1 MGWSKKYKKSI
12 DCNNPKGFSQKA
24 HCAGKKKN
32 EDMVF
37 EEITEDILNEKLITY
52 GNRKPYGQIVFMAGG
67 AGSGKGFAISNFV
80 DSASFKIRDVD
91 EMKKQIQIL
100 NRLGKLDI
108 RSILKKYGRNIKLKD
123 LDLIRKIEKDGYK
136 LQNFN
141 LKNPDHVY
149 ALHILVKAI
158 GIKDASLEKLLLGK
172 NNPET
177 LPNILFDITAKDI
190 SDITSILPKLKQVG
204 YKPENV
210 HLTWVLTNYVTA
222 MYNNKN
228 RARMVPEDILL
239 KTHEGAS
246 NTIWGIITKA
256 LPKGM
261 NGRVDVILNNPEHTV
276 FFKDKD
282 GKVINGNVKGF
293 LSLPLKKEKGG
304 IYAEKVWKNKL
315 FNWVKGNAPESITSN
330 MEESVNESV
339 VNEAKDNLYLQLHKK
354 YAEQI
359 KGLKAKKIK
368 KLTDLV
374 SVQRWSMEDRK
385 DYFGMDSK
393 KKKELSKEY
402 DTERKLFKK
411 YIGGDES
418 VMLPKG
424 TETLSEESVNEGKKK
439 LPKFKNIPSWAR
451 YVAQHSDGEWTW
463 YEETPTMIKFR
474 DGSGGAWKQD
484 GNQTYTGVKTDGKDW
499 DKMPTYYN
507 VKNGKITES
516 INEVK
521 EPEVITQLRKI
532 VKDKQNALVVDTKS
546 KKKVRVDMQSASLM
560 VQVYDALKQQSNKD
574 KFVKGGVVSMA
585 HMAHK
590 LMKRENVNEA
600 YIVLHSPKKGV
611 KPVTTAAYKDKK
623 DAEKWAKDLGGITM
637 IVQKKMKGIDE
648 SVNEAKYYITR
659 NQGRGRG
666 KSLVGGYDLKRDKKL
681 PPKEFRTFKDAEKE
695 VKRLRDM
702 EKGIPG
708 GGSAYIIT
716 DKNMNPL
723 KESTNETMDE
733 GKKRF
738 YQQDRVGSAKYT
750 ISYHD
755 GKSKHKDGSDFYG
768 IQILKNK
775 KELEKF
781 RSELLKKGYRED
793 SGFKKESVNEGKY
806 DGMLDVIEDLVSKAK
821 SFMDVGNQLKKHKV
835 KYSFSTSMIPMY
847 KLDKLPIAIVN
858 KKYVD
863 KADREVGDIAIGL
876 MESIKESVNEKIN
889 PKFYDARVQ
898 WIDPKYKK
906 KFVGDVVRYDNG
918 EYKVNLGKDGRF
930 EKYILAKE
938 KDLKIV
944 SKSTK
949 RTFESIDEGMMSLI
963 DAIRQDSKDVR
974 DFVSNVFK
982 DSEFKKMKSD
992 KDFIKYLKSIYEGI
1006 NEMGINDPIMIKL
1019 RAAQMKR
1026 NKDAAKKVEKEKK
1039 INPDYKALKNATKI
1053 KALKKKR
1060 AQVMSDM
1067 EQEAEPEG
1075 GKIADRYGKE
1085 LNKIDNDIIKLGGNP
1100 MTEATR
1106 GVIHKAAKKG
1116 SYPVSLVVVKDGKVI
1131 KQVLNIKTPE
1141 AVPAAFNVVKNY
1153 HKHKDAVVHIEDST
1167 GKRLF
1172 SESVS
1177 IDEKINLF
1185 VEENVPTDPSKWSYY
1200 KGQAKKKFDVYPS
1213 AYANG
1218 WAAKKYKA
1226 AGGGWKK
1233 KK

>member
-315 FNWVKGNAPESITSN
+315 FNWVKSNAPESITSN
-330 MEESVNESV
+330 MKESV
-339 VNEAKDNLYLQLHKK
+339 VNEA
-354 YAEQI
+354 
-359 KGLKAKKIK
+359 
-368 KLTDLV
+368 
-374 SVQRWSMEDRK
+374 
-385 DYFGMDSK
+385 
-393 KKKELSKEY
+393 
-402 DTERKLFKK
+402 
-411 YIGGDES
+411 
-418 VMLPKG
+418 
-424 TETLSEESVNEGKKK
+424 
-439 LPKFKNIPSWAR
+439 
-451 YVAQHSDGEWTW
+451 
-463 YEETPTMIKFR
+463 
-474 DGSGGAWKQD
+474 
-484 GNQTYTGVKTDGKDW
+484 
-499 DKMPTYYN
+499 
-507 VKNGKITES
+507 
-516 INEVK
+516 K

-532 VKDKQNALVVDTKS
+532 VKDKQNSLVVDTKS
-546 KKKVRVDMQSASLM
+546 KKKVRVDMQSANLM

-648 SVNEAKYYITR
+648 SVNEGKFYITR
-659 NQGRGRG
+659 NLGRGQG
-666 KSLVGGYDLKRDKKL
+666 KALVGGYDLKRDKKL

-793 SGFKKESVNEGKY
+793 SGFKKESVNEGYGSFIKAKNLTDIVALSKKKKNATFYVTDDNNSRIGTFYLKNGKFAKATTANANY
-806 DGMLDVIEDLVSKAK
+806 DLQNSKTKLKDRNDVIY
-821 SFMDVGNQLKKHKV
+821 
-835 KYSFSTSMIPMY
+835 KYKI
-847 KLDKLPIAIVN
+847 D
-858 KKYVD
+858 
-863 KADREVGDIAIGL
+863 
-876 MESIKESVNEKIN
+876 ESVNEKIN

-898 WIDPKYKK
+898 YIDPKSKK

-944 SKSTK
+944 SKSK
-949 RTFESIDEGMMSLI
+949 KKTFESIDEGMMSLI

-982 DSEFKKMKSD
+982 DSEFKKMKND

-1200 KGQAKKKFDVYPS
+1200 KAQAKKKFDVYPS

>member
-1 MGWSKKYKKSI
+1 
-12 DCNNPKGFSQKA
+12 
-24 HCAGKKKN
+24 
-32 EDMVF
+32 
-37 EEITEDILNEKLITY
+37 
-52 GNRKPYGQIVFMAGG
+52 MAGG

-149 ALHILVKAI
+149 ALHILVKSI

-315 FNWVKGNAPESITSN
+315 FNWVKGNAPKSITAN
-330 MEESVNESV
+330 MKESVNESV

-374 SVQRWSMEDRK
+374 SVQRWAMEDRK
-385 DYFGMDSK
+385 DYFDMDSK

-411 YIGGDES
+411 YIGGNYS

-424 TETLSEESVNEGKKK
+424 TETLAEESVNE
-439 LPKFKNIPSWAR
+439 A
-451 YVAQHSDGEWTW
+451 
-463 YEETPTMIKFR
+463 
-474 DGSGGAWKQD
+474 
-484 GNQTYTGVKTDGKDW
+484 
-499 DKMPTYYN
+499 
-507 VKNGKITES
+507 
-516 INEVK
+516 K

-532 VKDKQNALVVDTKS
+532 VKDKQNSLVVDTKS
-546 KKKVRVDMQSASLM
+546 KKKVRVDMQSANLM

-590 LMKRENVNEA
+590 LMKNESVNEA
-600 YIVLHSPKKGV
+600 YVVLHSPKKGV
-611 KPVTTAAYKDKK
+611 KPVATAAYADKK

-637 IVQKKMKGIDE
+637 IVKKKIKGIDE
-648 SVNEAKYYITR
+648 SVNEEKVNYNFSEDELKRVLKLLGRNASTEVKMIKAFEKAFGRKLTRDEMFESVNEGKYYITR

-666 KSLVGGYDLKRDKKL
+666 KSLVGGYDLKKDKKL

-695 VKRLRDM
+695 VKRLRNM

-738 YQQDRVGSAKYT
+738 YQQDGIGRAKYT

-775 KELEKF
+775 KDLEKF
-781 RSELLKKGYRED
+781 RNDLLKKGYRED
-793 SGFKKESVNEGKY
+793 SGFKKESVNEGYGEFIKAKNLTDIVALSKKKKNAVFYVTDDNNSRIGTFYLKNGKFAKATSANPNY
-806 DGMLDVIEDLVSKAK
+806 DLQNSKTKLKDRSDVIYKY
-821 SFMDVGNQLKKHKV
+821 KV
-835 KYSFSTSMIPMY
+835 
-847 KLDKLPIAIVN
+847 D
-858 KKYVD
+858 
-863 KADREVGDIAIGL
+863 
-876 MESIKESVNEKIN
+876 ESVNERMN

-944 SKSTK
+944 SKSK
-949 RTFESIDEGMMSLI
+949 KKTFESIDEGMMSLI

-974 DFVSNVFK
+974 DFVKNVFK
-982 DSEFKKMKSD
+982 DSEFKKMKND

-1060 AQVMSDM
+1060 AQVMRDM

-1116 SYPVSLVVVKDGKVI
+1116 SYPVSLVVIKDGKVI
-1131 KQVLNIKTPE
+1131 KQVLNIKTPQE
-1141 AVPAAFNVVKNY
+1141 VPAAFNVVKNY

-1200 KGQAKKKFDVYPS
+1200 KAQAKKKFDVYPS

>member
-1 MGWSKKYKKSI
+1 MGWSEKYKKSI

-246 NTIWGIITKA
+246 NTIWGIVTKA

-304 IYAEKVWKNKL
+304 IYAEKVWKTKL

-330 MEESVNESV
+330 MKESV
-339 VNEAKDNLYLQLHKK
+339 VNEA
-354 YAEQI
+354 
-359 KGLKAKKIK
+359 
-368 KLTDLV
+368 
-374 SVQRWSMEDRK
+374 
-385 DYFGMDSK
+385 
-393 KKKELSKEY
+393 
-402 DTERKLFKK
+402 
-411 YIGGDES
+411 
-418 VMLPKG
+418 
-424 TETLSEESVNEGKKK
+424 
-439 LPKFKNIPSWAR
+439 
-451 YVAQHSDGEWTW
+451 
-463 YEETPTMIKFR
+463 
-474 DGSGGAWKQD
+474 
-484 GNQTYTGVKTDGKDW
+484 
-499 DKMPTYYN
+499 
-507 VKNGKITES
+507 
-516 INEVK
+516 K

-532 VKDKQNALVVDTKS
+532 VKNKQNDLIKDTKS
-546 KKKVRVDMQSASLM
+546 GKKVRVDMNSANLM

-590 LMKRENVNEA
+590 LMKNESVNEA
-600 YIVLHSPKKGV
+600 YVVLHSPKKGV
-611 KPVTTAAYKDKK
+611 KPVATAAYADKK

-637 IVQKKMKGIDE
+637 IVKKKIKGIDE
-648 SVNEAKYYITR
+648 SVNEGKYYITR

-666 KSLVGGYDLKRDKKL
+666 KSLVGGYDLKKDKKL

-695 VKRLRDM
+695 VKRLRNM

-723 KESTNETMDE
+723 KESTSETMDE

-793 SGFKKESVNEGKY
+793 SGFKKESVNE
-806 DGMLDVIEDLVSKAK
+806 A
-821 SFMDVGNQLKKHKV
+821 N
-835 KYSFSTSMIPMY
+835 Y
-847 KLDKLPIAIVN
+847 K
-858 KKYVD
+858 
-863 KADREVGDIAIGL
+863 VGDTISVTLKGGKKVVKGKVEKLNPLKVRTGPTDVVTLGNHLIQSIG
-876 MESIKESVNEKIN
+876 ESVNEGYGEFIKAKNLTDIVALSKKKKNAVFYVTDDNNSRIGTFYLKNGKFAKATSAN
-889 PKFYDARVQ
+889 PNYDLQNSKTKLKDRSDV
-898 WIDPKYKK
+898 IYKYKVDESVNEGISVFDERHFGK
-906 KFVGDVVRYDNG
+906 KGIIIMIDDNG
-918 EYKVNLGKDGRF
+918 KKVSAIFKDKKNADKFNRNNPSDIKKLLQLANKT
-930 EKYILAKE
+930 KYPKAI
-938 KDLKIV
+938 D
-944 SKSTK
+944 
-949 RTFESIDEGMMSLI
+949 ESMDEGMMSLI
-963 DAIRQDSKDVR
+963 DAIRQDSKDVK
-974 DFVSNVFK
+974 DFVKNVFK
-982 DSEFKKMKSD
+982 DSEFKKMKND

-1026 NKDAAKKVEKEKK
+1026 NKDAAKKVEKQKK
-1039 INPDYKALKNATKI
+1039 INPDYKALKNAPKI

-1060 AQVMSDM
+1060 AQIMRDM

-1116 SYPVSLVVVKDGKVI
+1116 SYPVSLVVIKDGKVI
-1131 KQVLNIKTPE
+1131 KQVLNIKTPQE
-1141 AVPAAFNVVKNY
+1141 VPAAFNVVKNY
-1153 HKHKDAVVHIEDST
+1153 HKYKDAVVHIEDST

-1200 KGQAKKKFDVYPS
+1200 KAQAKKKFDVYPS

>member
-1 MGWSKKYKKSI
+1 MSWSKKYKKSI

-158 GIKDASLEKLLLGK
+158 GIKDTSLEKLLLGK

-574 KFVKGGVVSMA
+574 KFVKSGIVMMGHTA
-585 HMAHK
+585 FK
-590 LMKRENVNEA
+590 LIKN
-600 YIVLHSPKKGV
+600 
-611 KPVTTAAYKDKK
+611 
-623 DAEKWAKDLGGITM
+623 
-637 IVQKKMKGIDE
+637 E
-648 SVNEAKYYITR
+648 SVNEAKDVEVYH
-659 NQGRGRG
+659 
-666 KSLVGGYDLKRDKKL
+666 KSYTHAI
-681 PPKEFRTFKDAEKE
+681 EAAQ
-695 VKRLRDM
+695 
-702 EKGIPG
+702 
-708 GGSAYIIT
+708 AY
-716 DKNMNPL
+716 
-723 KESTNETMDE
+723 
-733 GKKRF
+733 
-738 YQQDRVGSAKYT
+738 A
-750 ISYHD
+750 
-755 GKSKHKDGSDFYG
+755 
-768 IQILKNK
+768 
-775 KELEKF
+775 
-781 RSELLKKGYRED
+781 LKKGYT
-793 SGFKKESVNEGKY
+793 
-806 DGMLDVIEDLVSKAK
+806 IEDDEMFTKVGMNSKRP
-821 SFMDVGNQLKKHKV
+821 SVGK
-835 KYSFSTSMIPMY
+835 TT
-847 KLDKLPIAIVN
+847 
-858 KKYVD
+858 
-863 KADREVGDIAIGL
+863 
-876 MESIKESVNEKIN
+876 
-889 PKFYDARVQ
+889 
-898 WIDPKYKK
+898 
-906 KFVGDVVRYDNG
+906 
-918 EYKVNLGKDGRF
+918 KVNLELLRKGKP
-930 EKYILAKE
+930 
-938 KDLKIV
+938 
-944 SKSTK
+944 
-949 RTFESIDEGMMSLI
+949 
-963 DAIRQDSKDVR
+963 Q
-974 DFVSNVFK
+974 
-982 DSEFKKMKSD
+982 KKMLH
-992 KDFIKYLKSIYEGI
+992 IQVYG
-1006 NEMGINDPIMIKL
+1006 
-1019 RAAQMKR
+1019 MK
-1026 NKDAAKKVEKEKK
+1026 NG
-1039 INPDYKALKNATKI
+1039 Y
-1053 KALKKKR
+1053 
-1060 AQVMSDM
+1060 
-1067 EQEAEPEG
+1067 
-1075 GKIADRYGKE
+1075 E
-1085 LNKIDNDIIKLGGNP
+1085 LN
-1100 MTEATR
+1100 A
-1106 GVIHKAAKKG
+1106 
-1116 SYPVSLVVVKDGKVI
+1116 Y
-1131 KQVLNIKTPE
+1131 
-1141 AVPAAFNVVKNY
+1141 
-1153 HKHKDAVVHIEDST
+1153 
-1167 GKRLF
+1167 
-1172 SESVS
+1172 
-1177 IDEKINLF
+1177 IN
-1185 VEENVPTDPSKWSYY
+1185 
-1200 KGQAKKKFDVYPS
+1200 
-1213 AYANG
+1213 
-1218 WAAKKYKA
+1218 
-1226 AGGGWKK
+1226 
-1233 KK
+1233 

>member
-1 MGWSKKYKKSI
+1 MGWSEKYKKSI

-246 NTIWGIITKA
+246 NTIWGIVTKA

-315 FNWVKGNAPESITSN
+315 FNWVKSNAPESITSN
-330 MEESVNESV
+330 MKESVNESV
-339 VNEAKDNLYLQLHKK
+339 VNEA
-354 YAEQI
+354 
-359 KGLKAKKIK
+359 
-368 KLTDLV
+368 
-374 SVQRWSMEDRK
+374 
-385 DYFGMDSK
+385 
-393 KKKELSKEY
+393 
-402 DTERKLFKK
+402 
-411 YIGGDES
+411 
-418 VMLPKG
+418 
-424 TETLSEESVNEGKKK
+424 
-439 LPKFKNIPSWAR
+439 
-451 YVAQHSDGEWTW
+451 
-463 YEETPTMIKFR
+463 
-474 DGSGGAWKQD
+474 
-484 GNQTYTGVKTDGKDW
+484 
-499 DKMPTYYN
+499 
-507 VKNGKITES
+507 
-516 INEVK
+516 K

-532 VKDKQNALVVDTKS
+532 VKDKQNSLVVDTKS
-546 KKKVRVDMQSASLM
+546 KRKVRVDMNSANLM

-590 LMKRENVNEA
+590 LMKN
-600 YIVLHSPKKGV
+600 
-611 KPVTTAAYKDKK
+611 
-623 DAEKWAKDLGGITM
+623 
-637 IVQKKMKGIDE
+637 E
-648 SVNEAKYYITR
+648 SVNEGKYYITR

-666 KSLVGGYDLKRDKKL
+666 KSLVGGYDLKKDKKL

-695 VKRLRDM
+695 VKRLRNM

-723 KESTNETMDE
+723 KESTSETMDE

-793 SGFKKESVNEGKY
+793 SGFKKESVNEANYKVGDTISVTLKGGKKVVKGKVEKLNPLKVRTGPT
-806 DGMLDVIEDLVSKAK
+806 DVVTLGNHLIKSIEESVNESVNISEGKHDKTLDKLADLVKGAK
-821 SFMDVGNQLKKHKV
+821 SFMDIGKELKKAKIKDYH
-835 KYSFSTSMIPMY
+835 FSTSMLPMY
-847 KLDKLPIAIVN
+847 VINIGGAKVAILN
-858 KKYVD
+858 KKY
-863 KADREVGDIAIGL
+863 ADGAERIVGTTAIGL
-876 MESIKESVNEKIN
+876 MESIKESVNEMAMGFDSMTGLFYLKGVPFTKERIKEVILFMKSSK
-889 PKFYDARVQ
+889 PKTSSNQFEMTSALIVKD
-898 WIDPKYKK
+898 
-906 KFVGDVVRYDNG
+906 
-918 EYKVNLGKDGRF
+918 KVNKG
-930 EKYILAKE
+930 EVTI
-938 KDLKIV
+938 
-944 SKSTK
+944 
-949 RTFESIDEGMMSLI
+949 
-963 DAIRQDSKDVR
+963 DSK
-974 DFVSNVFK
+974 NLKTLIEAFK
-982 DSEFKKMKSD
+982 RHKNLASD
-992 KDFIKYLKSIYEGI
+992 KDF
-1006 NEMGINDPIMIKL
+1006 N
-1019 RAAQMKR
+1019 
-1026 NKDAAKKVEKEKK
+1026 
-1039 INPDYKALKNATKI
+1039 
-1053 KALKKKR
+1053 
-1060 AQVMSDM
+1060 
-1067 EQEAEPEG
+1067 
-1075 GKIADRYGKE
+1075 
-1085 LNKIDNDIIKLGGNP
+1085 
-1100 MTEATR
+1100 
-1106 GVIHKAAKKG
+1106 
-1116 SYPVSLVVVKDGKVI
+1116 
-1131 KQVLNIKTPE
+1131 
-1141 AVPAAFNVVKNY
+1141 
-1153 HKHKDAVVHIEDST
+1153 
-1167 GKRLF
+1167 
-1172 SESVS
+1172 
-1177 IDEKINLF
+1177 
-1185 VEENVPTDPSKWSYY
+1185 
-1200 KGQAKKKFDVYPS
+1200 
-1213 AYANG
+1213 
-1218 WAAKKYKA
+1218 
-1226 AGGGWKK
+1226 
-1233 KK
+1233 

>member
-190 SDITSILPKLKQVG
+190 TDITSILPKLKQVG
-204 YKPENV
+204 YKSENV

-246 NTIWGIITKA
+246 NTIWGIVTKA

-330 MEESVNESV
+330 MKESV
-339 VNEAKDNLYLQLHKK
+339 VNEA
-354 YAEQI
+354 
-359 KGLKAKKIK
+359 
-368 KLTDLV
+368 
-374 SVQRWSMEDRK
+374 
-385 DYFGMDSK
+385 
-393 KKKELSKEY
+393 
-402 DTERKLFKK
+402 
-411 YIGGDES
+411 
-418 VMLPKG
+418 
-424 TETLSEESVNEGKKK
+424 
-439 LPKFKNIPSWAR
+439 
-451 YVAQHSDGEWTW
+451 
-463 YEETPTMIKFR
+463 
-474 DGSGGAWKQD
+474 
-484 GNQTYTGVKTDGKDW
+484 
-499 DKMPTYYN
+499 
-507 VKNGKITES
+507 
-516 INEVK
+516 K

-532 VKDKQNALVVDTKS
+532 VKDKQNSLVVDTKS
-546 KKKVRVDMQSASLM
+546 KRKVRVDMNSANLM

-590 LMKRENVNEA
+590 LMKNESVNEA
-600 YIVLHSPKKGV
+600 YVVLHSPKKGV
-611 KPVTTAAYKDKK
+611 KPVATAAYADKK

-637 IVQKKMKGIDE
+637 IVKKKIKGMDE
-648 SVNEAKYYITR
+648 SVNEGKYYITR
-659 NQGRGRG
+659 HQGRGNLLGKG
-666 KSLVGGYDLKRDKKL
+666 KSLVGGYDLKKDKKL
-681 PPKEFRTFKDAEKE
+681 PPKQFRTFKDAEKE
-695 VKRLRDM
+695 VKRLKNTQ
-702 EKGIPG
+702 KGIPG
-708 GGSAYIIT
+708 GGSTYIIT

-723 KESTNETMDE
+723 KESTNETMNE

-793 SGFKKESVNEGKY
+793 SGFKKESVNEGKFKV
-806 DGMLDVIEDLVSKAK
+806 DDLVYNKRTKTVGIVRIGDDKSGEVKTDADGNVNVDELEKYNPIKFKHQSKAK
-821 SFMDVGNQLKKHKV
+821 AAPSTQKEVSKRGLFNPFKNESVVNERYSDFIKAKNLTDIVALSKKKKNAVFYVTDDNNSRIGTFYLKNGKFAKATSANPNYDLQNSKTKLKDRSDVIY
-835 KYSFSTSMIPMY
+835 KYKI
-847 KLDKLPIAIVN
+847 D
-858 KKYVD
+858 
-863 KADREVGDIAIGL
+863 
-876 MESIKESVNEKIN
+876 ESVNEGISISDERHFGKKGIIIM
-889 PKFYDARVQ
+889 
-898 WIDPKYKK
+898 ID
-906 KFVGDVVRYDNG
+906 DNG
-918 EYKVNLGKDGRF
+918 KKVSAIFKDKKNADKFNRNNPSDIKKLLQLANKT
-930 EKYILAKE
+930 KYPKA
-938 KDLKIV
+938 
-944 SKSTK
+944 
-949 RTFESIDEGMMSLI
+949 IDEGMMSLI
-963 DAIRQDSKDVR
+963 DAIRQDSKDVK
-974 DFVSNVFK
+974 DFVKNVFK
-982 DSEFKKMKSD
+982 DSEFKKMSND

-1039 INPDYKALKNATKI
+1039 INPDYKALKNAPKI

-1060 AQVMSDM
+1060 AQVMRDM

-1131 KQVLNIKTPE
+1131 KQVLNIKTPAE
-1141 AVPAAFNVVKNY
+1141 VPAAFNVVKNY
-1153 HKHKDAVVHIEDST
+1153 HKHKDAVVHIEDRT

-1200 KGQAKKKFDVYPS
+1200 KAQAKKKFDVYPS

>member
-246 NTIWGIITKA
+246 NTIWGIVTKA

-315 FNWVKGNAPESITSN
+315 FNWVKSNAPESITSN
-330 MEESVNESV
+330 MKESV
-339 VNEAKDNLYLQLHKK
+339 VNEA
-354 YAEQI
+354 
-359 KGLKAKKIK
+359 
-368 KLTDLV
+368 
-374 SVQRWSMEDRK
+374 
-385 DYFGMDSK
+385 
-393 KKKELSKEY
+393 
-402 DTERKLFKK
+402 
-411 YIGGDES
+411 
-418 VMLPKG
+418 
-424 TETLSEESVNEGKKK
+424 
-439 LPKFKNIPSWAR
+439 
-451 YVAQHSDGEWTW
+451 
-463 YEETPTMIKFR
+463 
-474 DGSGGAWKQD
+474 
-484 GNQTYTGVKTDGKDW
+484 
-499 DKMPTYYN
+499 
-507 VKNGKITES
+507 
-516 INEVK
+516 K

-532 VKDKQNALVVDTKS
+532 VKDKQNSLVVDTKS
-546 KKKVRVDMQSASLM
+546 KKKVRVDMQSANLM

-695 VKRLRDM
+695 VKRLQNTQ
-702 EKGIPG
+702 KGIPG
-708 GGSAYIIT
+708 GGSVYFVT

-793 SGFKKESVNEGKY
+793 SGFKKESVNEGYGSFIKAKNLTDIVALSKKKKNATFYVTDDNNSRIGTFYLKNGKFAKATTANANY
-806 DGMLDVIEDLVSKAK
+806 DLQNSKTKLKDRNDVIY
-821 SFMDVGNQLKKHKV
+821 
-835 KYSFSTSMIPMY
+835 KYKI
-847 KLDKLPIAIVN
+847 D
-858 KKYVD
+858 
-863 KADREVGDIAIGL
+863 
-876 MESIKESVNEKIN
+876 ESVNEKIN

-898 WIDPKYKK
+898 YIDPKSKK

-944 SKSTK
+944 SKSK
-949 RTFESIDEGMMSLI
+949 KKTFESIDEGMMSLI

-982 DSEFKKMKSD
+982 DSEFKKMKND

-1172 SESVS
+1172 SESVNEAGVNVWYFYKKANKDKNKFFKMLS
-1177 IDEKINLF
+1177 DFRKKHSDTEWIKMLNYALEDFNEKPTKYKTIDDKQNILFKNLQTNKKTYESVIEEKMDLF

-1200 KGQAKKKFDVYPS
+1200 KAQAKKKFDVYPS

>member
-12 DCNNPKGFSQKA
+12 DFNNPKGFSQKA

-246 NTIWGIITKA
+246 NTIWGLVTKA

-315 FNWVKGNAPESITSN
+315 FNWVKSNAPESITSN
-330 MEESVNESV
+330 MKESV
-339 VNEAKDNLYLQLHKK
+339 VNEA
-354 YAEQI
+354 
-359 KGLKAKKIK
+359 
-368 KLTDLV
+368 
-374 SVQRWSMEDRK
+374 
-385 DYFGMDSK
+385 
-393 KKKELSKEY
+393 
-402 DTERKLFKK
+402 
-411 YIGGDES
+411 
-418 VMLPKG
+418 
-424 TETLSEESVNEGKKK
+424 
-439 LPKFKNIPSWAR
+439 
-451 YVAQHSDGEWTW
+451 
-463 YEETPTMIKFR
+463 
-474 DGSGGAWKQD
+474 
-484 GNQTYTGVKTDGKDW
+484 
-499 DKMPTYYN
+499 
-507 VKNGKITES
+507 
-516 INEVK
+516 K

-532 VKDKQNALVVDTKS
+532 VKDKQNSLVVDTKS
-546 KKKVRVDMQSASLM
+546 KKKVRVDMQSANLM

-648 SVNEAKYYITR
+648 SVNEAKFYITR
-659 NQGRGRG
+659 NLGRGQG

-793 SGFKKESVNEGKY
+793 SGFKKESVNEGY
-806 DGMLDVIEDLVSKAK
+806 GSFIKAK
-821 SFMDVGNQLKKHKV
+821 NLTD
-835 KYSFSTSMIPMY
+835 
-847 KLDKLPIAIVN
+847 IV
-858 KKYVD
+858 
-863 KADREVGDIAIGL
+863 AL
-876 MESIKESVNEKIN
+876 S
-889 PKFYDARVQ
+889 
-898 WIDPKYKK
+898 KK
-906 KFVGDVVRYDNG
+906 K
-918 EYKVNLGKDGRF
+918 
-930 EKYILAKE
+930 
-938 KDLKIV
+938 
-944 SKSTK
+944 
-949 RTFESIDEGMMSLI
+949 
-963 DAIRQDSKDVR
+963 
-974 DFVSNVFK
+974 
-982 DSEFKKMKSD
+982 
-992 KDFIKYLKSIYEGI
+992 
-1006 NEMGINDPIMIKL
+1006 
-1019 RAAQMKR
+1019 
-1026 NKDAAKKVEKEKK
+1026 
-1039 INPDYKALKNATKI
+1039 KNATFYVTDDNNSRIGTFYLKNGKFAKATTANANYDLQNSKTSLKDRSDVIYKYKVDESIINESPSSEELRIVMMAVRKIAKYRNVPIDQSINDVLNAVEQLKRDIKKGKI
-1053 KALKKKR
+1053 KK
-1060 AQVMSDM
+1060 
-1067 EQEAEPEG
+1067 
-1075 GKIADRYGKE
+1075 
-1085 LNKIDNDIIKLGGNP
+1085 
-1100 MTEATR
+1100 
-1106 GVIHKAAKKG
+1106 
-1116 SYPVSLVVVKDGKVI
+1116 
-1131 KQVLNIKTPE
+1131 
-1141 AVPAAFNVVKNY
+1141 
-1153 HKHKDAVVHIEDST
+1153 
-1167 GKRLF
+1167 
-1172 SESVS
+1172 
-1177 IDEKINLF
+1177 
-1185 VEENVPTDPSKWSYY
+1185 
-1200 KGQAKKKFDVYPS
+1200 
-1213 AYANG
+1213 
-1218 WAAKKYKA
+1218 
-1226 AGGGWKK
+1226 
-1233 KK
+1233 

>member
-52 GNRKPYGQIVFMAGG
+52 GNRKPYGQIVFIAGG
-67 AGSGKGFAISNFV
+67 AGSGKGFAISNFL

-91 EMKKQIQIL
+91 EMKKQLQIL

-108 RSILKKYGRNIKLKD
+108 RGILKKYGRNIKLKD

-190 SDITSILPKLKQVG
+190 TDITSILPKLKQVG
-204 YKPENV
+204 YKSENV

-246 NTIWGIITKA
+246 NTIWGIVTKA

-330 MEESVNESV
+330 MKESV
-339 VNEAKDNLYLQLHKK
+339 VNEA
-354 YAEQI
+354 
-359 KGLKAKKIK
+359 
-368 KLTDLV
+368 
-374 SVQRWSMEDRK
+374 
-385 DYFGMDSK
+385 
-393 KKKELSKEY
+393 
-402 DTERKLFKK
+402 
-411 YIGGDES
+411 
-418 VMLPKG
+418 
-424 TETLSEESVNEGKKK
+424 
-439 LPKFKNIPSWAR
+439 
-451 YVAQHSDGEWTW
+451 
-463 YEETPTMIKFR
+463 
-474 DGSGGAWKQD
+474 
-484 GNQTYTGVKTDGKDW
+484 
-499 DKMPTYYN
+499 
-507 VKNGKITES
+507 
-516 INEVK
+516 K

-532 VKDKQNALVVDTKS
+532 VKDKQNSLVVDTKS
-546 KKKVRVDMQSASLM
+546 KRKVRVDMNSANLM

-590 LMKRENVNEA
+590 LMKNESVNEA
-600 YIVLHSPKKGV
+600 YVVLHSPKKGV
-611 KPVTTAAYKDKK
+611 KPVATAAYADKK

-637 IVQKKMKGIDE
+637 IVKKKIKGMDE
-648 SVNEAKYYITR
+648 SVNEGKYYITR
-659 NQGRGRG
+659 HQGRGNLLGKG
-666 KSLVGGYDLKRDKKL
+666 KSLVGGYDLKKDKKL
-681 PPKEFRTFKDAEKE
+681 PPKQFRTFKDAEKE
-695 VKRLRDM
+695 VKRLKNTQ
-702 EKGIPG
+702 KGIPG
-708 GGSAYIIT
+708 GGSTYIIT

-723 KESTNETMDE
+723 KESTNETMNE

-793 SGFKKESVNEGKY
+793 SGFKKESVNEGKFKV
-806 DGMLDVIEDLVSKAK
+806 DDLVYNKRTKTVGIVRIGDDKSGEVKTDADGNVNVDELEKYNPIKFKHQSKAK
-821 SFMDVGNQLKKHKV
+821 AAPSTQKEVSKRGLFNPFKNESVVNERYSDFIKAKNLTDIVALSKKKKNAVFYVTDDNNSRIGTFYLKNGKFAKATSANPNYDLQNSKTKLKDRSDVIY
-835 KYSFSTSMIPMY
+835 KYKI
-847 KLDKLPIAIVN
+847 D
-858 KKYVD
+858 
-863 KADREVGDIAIGL
+863 
-876 MESIKESVNEKIN
+876 ESVNEGISISDERHFGKKGIIIM
-889 PKFYDARVQ
+889 
-898 WIDPKYKK
+898 ID
-906 KFVGDVVRYDNG
+906 DNG
-918 EYKVNLGKDGRF
+918 KKVSAIFKDKKNADKFNRNNPSDIKKLLQLANKT
-930 EKYILAKE
+930 KYPKA
-938 KDLKIV
+938 
-944 SKSTK
+944 
-949 RTFESIDEGMMSLI
+949 IDEGMMSLI
-963 DAIRQDSKDVR
+963 DAIRQDSKDVK
-974 DFVSNVFK
+974 DFVKNVFK
-982 DSEFKKMKSD
+982 DSEFKKMSND

-1039 INPDYKALKNATKI
+1039 INPDYKALKNAPKI

-1060 AQVMSDM
+1060 AQVMRDM

-1116 SYPVSLVVVKDGKVI
+1116 SYPVSLVVIKDGKVI
-1131 KQVLNIKTPE
+1131 KQVLNIKTPQE
-1141 AVPAAFNVVKNY
+1141 VPAAFNVVKNY
-1153 HKHKDAVVHIEDST
+1153 HKHKDAVVHIEDRT

-1200 KGQAKKKFDVYPS
+1200 KAQAKKKFDVYPS

>member
-1 MGWSKKYKKSI
+1 MGWSEKYKKSI

-190 SDITSILPKLKQVG
+190 NDITSILPKLKQVG

-246 NTIWGIITKA
+246 NTIWGIVTKA

-304 IYAEKVWKNKL
+304 IYAEKVWKTKL

-330 MEESVNESV
+330 MKESV
-339 VNEAKDNLYLQLHKK
+339 VNEA
-354 YAEQI
+354 
-359 KGLKAKKIK
+359 
-368 KLTDLV
+368 
-374 SVQRWSMEDRK
+374 
-385 DYFGMDSK
+385 
-393 KKKELSKEY
+393 
-402 DTERKLFKK
+402 
-411 YIGGDES
+411 
-418 VMLPKG
+418 
-424 TETLSEESVNEGKKK
+424 
-439 LPKFKNIPSWAR
+439 
-451 YVAQHSDGEWTW
+451 
-463 YEETPTMIKFR
+463 
-474 DGSGGAWKQD
+474 
-484 GNQTYTGVKTDGKDW
+484 
-499 DKMPTYYN
+499 
-507 VKNGKITES
+507 
-516 INEVK
+516 K

-532 VKDKQNALVVDTKS
+532 VKNKQNDLIKDTKS
-546 KKKVRVDMQSASLM
+546 GKKVRVDMNSANLM

-590 LMKRENVNEA
+590 LMKNESVNEA
-600 YIVLHSPKKGV
+600 YVVLHSPKKGV
-611 KPVTTAAYKDKK
+611 KPVATAAYADKK

-637 IVQKKMKGIDE
+637 IVKKKIKGIDE
-648 SVNEAKYYITR
+648 SVNEGKYYITR

-666 KSLVGGYDLKRDKKL
+666 KSLVGGYDLKKDKKL

-695 VKRLRDM
+695 VKRLRNM

-723 KESTNETMDE
+723 KESTSETMDE

-793 SGFKKESVNEGKY
+793 SGFKKESVNE
-806 DGMLDVIEDLVSKAK
+806 A
-821 SFMDVGNQLKKHKV
+821 N
-835 KYSFSTSMIPMY
+835 Y
-847 KLDKLPIAIVN
+847 K
-858 KKYVD
+858 
-863 KADREVGDIAIGL
+863 VGDTISVTLKGGKKVVKGKVEKLNPLKVRTGPTDVVTLGNHLIQSIG
-876 MESIKESVNEKIN
+876 ESVNEGYGEFIKAKNLTDIVALSKKKKNAVFYVTDDNNSRIGTFYLKNGKFAKATSAN
-889 PKFYDARVQ
+889 PNYDLQNSKTKLKDRSDV
-898 WIDPKYKK
+898 IYKYKVDESVNEGISVFDERHFGK
-906 KFVGDVVRYDNG
+906 KGIIIMIDDNG
-918 EYKVNLGKDGRF
+918 KKVSAIFKDKKNADKFNRNNPSDIKKLLQLANKT
-930 EKYILAKE
+930 KYPKAI
-938 KDLKIV
+938 D
-944 SKSTK
+944 
-949 RTFESIDEGMMSLI
+949 ESMDEGMMSLI
-963 DAIRQDSKDVR
+963 DAIRQDSKDVK
-974 DFVSNVFK
+974 DFVKNVFK
-982 DSEFKKMKSD
+982 DSEFKKMKND

-1060 AQVMSDM
+1060 AQVMRDM

-1116 SYPVSLVVVKDGKVI
+1116 SYPVSLVVIKDGKVI
-1131 KQVLNIKTPE
+1131 KQVLNIKTPQE
-1141 AVPAAFNVVKNY
+1141 VPAAFNVVKNY
-1153 HKHKDAVVHIEDST
+1153 HKYKDAVVHIEDST

-1200 KGQAKKKFDVYPS
+1200 KAQAKKKFDVYPS

>member
-1 MGWSKKYKKSI
+1 MSWSKKYKKSI

-149 ALHILVKAI
+149 ALHILVKSI

-315 FNWVKGNAPESITSN
+315 FNWVKGNAPKSITAN
-330 MEESVNESV
+330 MKESVNESV

-374 SVQRWSMEDRK
+374 SVQRWAMEDRK
-385 DYFGMDSK
+385 DYFDMDSK

-411 YIGGDES
+411 YIGGNYS

-424 TETLSEESVNEGKKK
+424 TETLAEESVNE
-439 LPKFKNIPSWAR
+439 A
-451 YVAQHSDGEWTW
+451 
-463 YEETPTMIKFR
+463 
-474 DGSGGAWKQD
+474 
-484 GNQTYTGVKTDGKDW
+484 
-499 DKMPTYYN
+499 
-507 VKNGKITES
+507 
-516 INEVK
+516 K

-532 VKDKQNALVVDTKS
+532 VKDKQNSLVVDTKS
-546 KKKVRVDMQSASLM
+546 KKKVRVDMQSANLM

-590 LMKRENVNEA
+590 LMKNESVNEA
-600 YIVLHSPKKGV
+600 YVVLHSPKKGV
-611 KPVTTAAYKDKK
+611 KPVATAAYADKK

-637 IVQKKMKGIDE
+637 IVKKKIKGIDE
-648 SVNEAKYYITR
+648 SVNEEKVNYNFSEDELKRVLKLLGRNASTEVKMIKAFEKAFGRKLTRDEMFESVNEGKYYITR

-666 KSLVGGYDLKRDKKL
+666 KSLVGGYDLKKDKKL

-695 VKRLRDM
+695 VKRLRNM

-738 YQQDRVGSAKYT
+738 YQQDGIGRAKYT

-793 SGFKKESVNEGKY
+793 SGFKKESVNEGYGEFIKAKNLTDIVALSKKKKNAVFYVTDDNNSRIGTFYLKNGKFAKATSANPNY
-806 DGMLDVIEDLVSKAK
+806 DLQNSKTKLKDRSDVIYKY
-821 SFMDVGNQLKKHKV
+821 KV
-835 KYSFSTSMIPMY
+835 
-847 KLDKLPIAIVN
+847 D
-858 KKYVD
+858 
-863 KADREVGDIAIGL
+863 
-876 MESIKESVNEKIN
+876 ESVNERMN

-944 SKSTK
+944 SKSK
-949 RTFESIDEGMMSLI
+949 KKTFESIDEGMMSLI

-974 DFVSNVFK
+974 DFVKNVFK
-982 DSEFKKMKSD
+982 DSEFKKMKND

-1060 AQVMSDM
+1060 AQVMRDM

-1100 MTEATR
+1100 MTEAKLS
-1106 GVIHKAAKKG
+1106 VIHKAAKKG
-1116 SYPVSLVVVKDGKVI
+1116 SYPVSLVVIKDGKVI
-1131 KQVLNIKTPE
+1131 KQVLNIKTPQE
-1141 AVPAAFNVVKNY
+1141 VPAAFNVVKNY

-1200 KGQAKKKFDVYPS
+1200 KAQAKKKFDVYPS

>member
-1 MGWSKKYKKSI
+1 
-12 DCNNPKGFSQKA
+12 
-24 HCAGKKKN
+24 
-32 EDMVF
+32 
-37 EEITEDILNEKLITY
+37 
-52 GNRKPYGQIVFMAGG
+52 
-67 AGSGKGFAISNFV
+67 
-80 DSASFKIRDVD
+80 
-91 EMKKQIQIL
+91 
-100 NRLGKLDI
+100 
-108 RSILKKYGRNIKLKD
+108 
-123 LDLIRKIEKDGYK
+123 
-136 LQNFN
+136 
-141 LKNPDHVY
+141 
-149 ALHILVKAI
+149 
-158 GIKDASLEKLLLGK
+158 
-172 NNPET
+172 
-177 LPNILFDITAKDI
+177 
-190 SDITSILPKLKQVG
+190 
-204 YKPENV
+204 
-210 HLTWVLTNYVTA
+210 
-222 MYNNKN
+222 
-228 RARMVPEDILL
+228 
-239 KTHEGAS
+239 
-246 NTIWGIITKA
+246 
-256 LPKGM
+256 
-261 NGRVDVILNNPEHTV
+261 
-276 FFKDKD
+276 
-282 GKVINGNVKGF
+282 
-293 LSLPLKKEKGG
+293 
-304 IYAEKVWKNKL
+304 
-315 FNWVKGNAPESITSN
+315 
-330 MEESVNESV
+330 
-339 VNEAKDNLYLQLHKK
+339 
-354 YAEQI
+354 
-359 KGLKAKKIK
+359 
-368 KLTDLV
+368 
-374 SVQRWSMEDRK
+374 
-385 DYFGMDSK
+385 
-393 KKKELSKEY
+393 
-402 DTERKLFKK
+402 
-411 YIGGDES
+411 
-418 VMLPKG
+418 
-424 TETLSEESVNEGKKK
+424 
-439 LPKFKNIPSWAR
+439 
-451 YVAQHSDGEWTW
+451 
-463 YEETPTMIKFR
+463 
-474 DGSGGAWKQD
+474 
-484 GNQTYTGVKTDGKDW
+484 
-499 DKMPTYYN
+499 
-507 VKNGKITES
+507 
-516 INEVK
+516 
-521 EPEVITQLRKI
+521 
-532 VKDKQNALVVDTKS
+532 
-546 KKKVRVDMQSASLM
+546 MQSANLM

-590 LMKRENVNEA
+590 LMKNESVNEA
-600 YIVLHSPKKGV
+600 YVVLHSPKKGV
-611 KPVTTAAYKDKK
+611 KPVATAAYADKK

-637 IVQKKMKGIDE
+637 IVKKKIKGIDE
-648 SVNEAKYYITR
+648 SVNEEKVNYNFSEDELKRVLKLLGRNASTEVKMIKAFEKAFGRKLTRDEMFESVNEGKYYITR

-666 KSLVGGYDLKRDKKL
+666 KSLVGGYDLKKDKKL

-695 VKRLRDM
+695 VKRLRNM

-738 YQQDRVGSAKYT
+738 YQQDGIGRAKYT

-781 RSELLKKGYRED
+781 RSDLLKKGYRED
-793 SGFKKESVNEGKY
+793 SGFKKESVNEGYGEFIKAKNLTDIVALSKKKKNAVFYVTDDNNSRIGTFYLKNGKFAKATTANANY
-806 DGMLDVIEDLVSKAK
+806 DLQNSKTKLKDRNDVIY
-821 SFMDVGNQLKKHKV
+821 
-835 KYSFSTSMIPMY
+835 KYKI
-847 KLDKLPIAIVN
+847 D
-858 KKYVD
+858 
-863 KADREVGDIAIGL
+863 
-876 MESIKESVNEKIN
+876 ESVNERMN

-944 SKSTK
+944 SKSK
-949 RTFESIDEGMMSLI
+949 KKTFESIDEGMMSLI

-982 DSEFKKMKSD
+982 DSEFKKMKND

-1060 AQVMSDM
+1060 AQVMRDM

-1200 KGQAKKKFDVYPS
+1200 KAQAKKKFDVYPS

>member
-1 MGWSKKYKKSI
+1 MGWSEKYKKSI

-67 AGSGKGFAISNFV
+67 AGSGKGFAIKNFV

-91 EMKKQIQIL
+91 EMKKQLQIL

-141 LKNPDHVY
+141 LKKSDHVY
-149 ALHILVKAI
+149 ALHILVKAM
-158 GIKDASLEKLLLGK
+158 GIKDNTLEKLLLGK
-172 NNPET
+172 NNTET
-177 LPNILFDITAKDI
+177 LPNILFDITAKDVT
-190 SDITSILPKLKQVG
+190 DITNVIPKLKAVG
-204 YKPENV
+204 YKPENI
-210 HLTWVLTNYVTA
+210 HLTWILTNYVTA
-222 MYNNKN
+222 MANNKN
-228 RARMVPEDILL
+228 RSRMVPEDILL
-239 KTHEGAS
+239 KTHEGAA
-246 NTIWGIITKA
+246 NTIWGLVTKA

-261 NGRVDVILNNPEHTV
+261 NGRVDVILNNPENTV
-276 FFKDKD
+276 FLKGADGKDFEKTQKDKSL
-282 GKVINGNVKGF
+282 GKGKDVKVKFTSGF

-304 IYAEKVWKNKL
+304 IYAEKVWKDKL
-315 FNWVKGNAPESITSN
+315 FKWVKGNAPESITSN
-330 MEESVNESV
+330 MKESV
-339 VNEAKDNLYLQLHKK
+339 VNEA
-354 YAEQI
+354 
-359 KGLKAKKIK
+359 
-368 KLTDLV
+368 
-374 SVQRWSMEDRK
+374 
-385 DYFGMDSK
+385 
-393 KKKELSKEY
+393 
-402 DTERKLFKK
+402 
-411 YIGGDES
+411 
-418 VMLPKG
+418 
-424 TETLSEESVNEGKKK
+424 
-439 LPKFKNIPSWAR
+439 
-451 YVAQHSDGEWTW
+451 
-463 YEETPTMIKFR
+463 
-474 DGSGGAWKQD
+474 
-484 GNQTYTGVKTDGKDW
+484 
-499 DKMPTYYN
+499 
-507 VKNGKITES
+507 
-516 INEVK
+516 K

-532 VKDKQNALVVDTKS
+532 VKNKQNDLIKDVKS
-546 KKKVRVDMQSASLM
+546 GKKVRVDMNSANLM

-590 LMKRENVNEA
+590 LMKNESVNEA
-600 YIVLHSPKKGV
+600 YVVLHSPKKGV
-611 KPVTTAAYKDKK
+611 KPVATAAYADKK

-637 IVQKKMKGIDE
+637 IVKKKIKGIDE
-648 SVNEAKYYITR
+648 SVNEEKVNYNFSEDELKRVLKLLGRNASTEVKMIKAFEKAFGRKLTRDEMFESVNEGKYYITR

-666 KSLVGGYDLKRDKKL
+666 KSLVGGYDLKKDKKL

-695 VKRLRDM
+695 VKRLRNM

-738 YQQDRVGSAKYT
+738 YQQDGIGRAKYT

-793 SGFKKESVNEGKY
+793 SGFKKESVNESASKEAMGIAALTGTRGSAVEDFINKHELDGGK
-806 DGMLDVIEDLVSKAK
+806 L
-821 SFMDVGNQLKKHKV
+821 F
-835 KYSFSTSMIPMY
+835 
-847 KLDKLPIAIVN
+847 
-858 KKYVD
+858 
-863 KADREVGDIAIGL
+863 R
-876 MESIKESVNEKIN
+876 SIKKANLRGRLNFVSALAGKDGNPNQKLTIKLHKKNESVNEGYGEFIKAKNLTDIVALSKKKKNAVFYVTDDNNSRIGTFYLKNGKFAKATSAN
-889 PKFYDARVQ
+889 PNYDLQNSKTKLKDRSDV
-898 WIDPKYKK
+898 IYKYKVDESVNEGISVFDERHFGK
-906 KFVGDVVRYDNG
+906 KGIIIMIDDNG
-918 EYKVNLGKDGRF
+918 KKVSAIFKDKKNADKFNRNNPSDIKKLLQLTNKT
-930 EKYILAKE
+930 KYPKAI
-938 KDLKIV
+938 D
-944 SKSTK
+944 
-949 RTFESIDEGMMSLI
+949 ESMDEGMMSLI
-963 DAIRQDSKDVR
+963 DAIRQDSKDVK
-974 DFVSNVFK
+974 DFVKNVFK
-982 DSEFKKMKSD
+982 DSEFKKMKND

-1026 NKDAAKKVEKEKK
+1026 NKDAAKKVEKQKK
-1039 INPDYKALKNATKI
+1039 INPDYKALKNAPKI

-1060 AQVMSDM
+1060 AEVMRDM

-1131 KQVLNIKTPE
+1131 KQVLNIKTPQE
-1141 AVPAAFNVVKNY
+1141 VPAAFNVVKNY
-1153 HKHKDAVVHIEDST
+1153 HKYKDAVVHIEDRT

-1200 KGQAKKKFDVYPS
+1200 KAQAKKKFDVYPS

>member
-330 MEESVNESV
+330 MEESV
-339 VNEAKDNLYLQLHKK
+339 VNERNTSVSKRRAGAELKQKLKGKRSDGMGK
-354 YAEQI
+354 YTATI
-359 KGLKAKKIK
+359 YGL
-368 KLTDLV
+368 
-374 SVQRWSMEDRK
+374 
-385 DYFGMDSK
+385 DSK
-393 KKKELSKEY
+393 GKRVELKSLNDLNKYSKFEL
-402 DTERKLFKK
+402 D
-411 YIGGDES
+411 
-418 VMLPKG
+418 
-424 TETLSEESVNEGKKK
+424 
-439 LPKFKNIPSWAR
+439 
-451 YVAQHSDGEWTW
+451 
-463 YEETPTMIKFR
+463 
-474 DGSGGAWKQD
+474 
-484 GNQTYTGVKTDGKDW
+484 
-499 DKMPTYYN
+499 
-507 VKNGKITES
+507 ES
-516 INEVK
+516 INEAK

-532 VKDKQNALVVDTKS
+532 VKDKQNSLVVDTKS
-546 KKKVRVDMQSASLM
+546 KKKVRVDMQSANLM

-982 DSEFKKMKSD
+982 DSEFKKMKND

-1200 KGQAKKKFDVYPS
+1200 KAQAKKKFDVYPS

-1233 KK
+1233 EK

>member
-1 MGWSKKYKKSI
+1 M
-12 DCNNPKGFSQKA
+12 DD
-24 HCAGKKKN
+24 KN
-32 EDMVF
+32 LKMVF

-276 FFKDKD
+276 FFKDAN
-282 GKVINGNVKGF
+282 GKTINGNVKGF

-304 IYAEKVWKNKL
+304 IYAEKVWKDKL
-315 FNWVKGNAPESITSN
+315 FNWVKSNAPESITSN
-330 MEESVNESV
+330 MKESVNKNESV
-339 VNEAKDNLYLQLHKK
+339 INEA
-354 YAEQI
+354 
-359 KGLKAKKIK
+359 
-368 KLTDLV
+368 
-374 SVQRWSMEDRK
+374 
-385 DYFGMDSK
+385 
-393 KKKELSKEY
+393 
-402 DTERKLFKK
+402 
-411 YIGGDES
+411 
-418 VMLPKG
+418 
-424 TETLSEESVNEGKKK
+424 
-439 LPKFKNIPSWAR
+439 
-451 YVAQHSDGEWTW
+451 
-463 YEETPTMIKFR
+463 
-474 DGSGGAWKQD
+474 
-484 GNQTYTGVKTDGKDW
+484 
-499 DKMPTYYN
+499 
-507 VKNGKITES
+507 
-516 INEVK
+516 K

-532 VKDKQNALVVDTKS
+532 VKDKQNSLVVDTKS
-546 KKKVRVDMQSASLM
+546 KRKVRVDMNSANLM

-590 LMKRENVNEA
+590 LMKKESVNEARLNVRDLPSYVLEDPSDFEDWYEAGMEVRGKKKLAPMSKSDERKLFNLVEMWIESRDDRRYGSGSQDDIDDIIKSIAKFLTQKGKVVKESVNEA
-600 YIVLHSPKKGV
+600 YVVLHSPKKGV
-611 KPVTTAAYKDKK
+611 KPVATAAYADKK

-637 IVQKKMKGIDE
+637 IVKKKIKGIDE
-648 SVNEAKYYITR
+648 SVNEAQQV
-659 NQGRGRG
+659 NL
-666 KSLVGGYDLKRDKKL
+666 KSVDVLRRAVQKINKRYKVQVSKIGPTKGEVEIELGSGNHPDGDYNTIDKLVKKL
-681 PPKEFRTFKDAEKE
+681 
-695 VKRLRDM
+695 
-702 EKGIPG
+702 GIKHY
-708 GGSAYIIT
+708 SVF
-716 DKNMNPL
+716 N
-723 KESTNETMDE
+723 ESINETMDE

-775 KELEKF
+775 KDLEKF
-781 RSELLKKGYRED
+781 RNDLLKKGYRED
-793 SGFKKESVNEGKY
+793 SGFKKESVVNEGKY

-944 SKSTK
+944 SKSK
-949 RTFESIDEGMMSLI
+949 KKTFESIDEGMMSLI

-982 DSEFKKMKSD
+982 DSEFKKMKND

-1060 AQVMSDM
+1060 AQVMRDM

-1106 GVIHKAAKKG
+1106 GVNESVNEGISVFDERHVGKKG
-1116 SYPVSLVVVKDGKVI
+1116 IIIMIDDNGKKVSAIFKNKKNADKYNRNKSSDLQTLLKLAKNTPYPKAID
-1131 KQVLNIKTPE
+1131 
-1141 AVPAAFNVVKNY
+1141 
-1153 HKHKDAVVHIEDST
+1153 
-1167 GKRLF
+1167 
-1172 SESVS
+1172 ESVS

-1185 VEENVPTDPSKWSYY
+1185 VEENVPTDASKWSYY
-1200 KGQAKKKFDVYPS
+1200 KAQAKKKFDVYPS

>member
-1 MGWSKKYKKSI
+1 M
-12 DCNNPKGFSQKA
+12 
-24 HCAGKKKN
+24 
-32 EDMVF
+32 
-37 EEITEDILNEKLITY
+37 
-52 GNRKPYGQIVFMAGG
+52 
-67 AGSGKGFAISNFV
+67 
-80 DSASFKIRDVD
+80 
-91 EMKKQIQIL
+91 
-100 NRLGKLDI
+100 
-108 RSILKKYGRNIKLKD
+108 
-123 LDLIRKIEKDGYK
+123 
-136 LQNFN
+136 
-141 LKNPDHVY
+141 
-149 ALHILVKAI
+149 
-158 GIKDASLEKLLLGK
+158 
-172 NNPET
+172 
-177 LPNILFDITAKDI
+177 
-190 SDITSILPKLKQVG
+190 
-204 YKPENV
+204 
-210 HLTWVLTNYVTA
+210 
-222 MYNNKN
+222 
-228 RARMVPEDILL
+228 
-239 KTHEGAS
+239 
-246 NTIWGIITKA
+246 
-256 LPKGM
+256 
-261 NGRVDVILNNPEHTV
+261 
-276 FFKDKD
+276 
-282 GKVINGNVKGF
+282 
-293 LSLPLKKEKGG
+293 
-304 IYAEKVWKNKL
+304 
-315 FNWVKGNAPESITSN
+315 
-330 MEESVNESV
+330 
-339 VNEAKDNLYLQLHKK
+339 
-354 YAEQI
+354 
-359 KGLKAKKIK
+359 
-368 KLTDLV
+368 
-374 SVQRWSMEDRK
+374 
-385 DYFGMDSK
+385 
-393 KKKELSKEY
+393 
-402 DTERKLFKK
+402 FKK
-411 YIGGDES
+411 YIGGNYS

-424 TETLSEESVNEGKKK
+424 TETLAEESVNE
-439 LPKFKNIPSWAR
+439 A
-451 YVAQHSDGEWTW
+451 
-463 YEETPTMIKFR
+463 
-474 DGSGGAWKQD
+474 
-484 GNQTYTGVKTDGKDW
+484 
-499 DKMPTYYN
+499 
-507 VKNGKITES
+507 
-516 INEVK
+516 K

-532 VKDKQNALVVDTKS
+532 VKDKQNSLVVDTKS
-546 KKKVRVDMQSASLM
+546 KKKVRVDMQSANLM

-590 LMKRENVNEA
+590 LMKNESVNEA
-600 YIVLHSPKKGV
+600 YVVLHSPKKGV
-611 KPVTTAAYKDKK
+611 KPVATAAYADKK

-637 IVQKKMKGIDE
+637 IVKKKIKGIDE
-648 SVNEAKYYITR
+648 SVNEEKVNYNFSEDELKRVLKLLGRNASTEVKMIKAFEKAFGRKLTRDEMFESVNEGKYYITR

-666 KSLVGGYDLKRDKKL
+666 KSLVGGYDLKKDKKL

-695 VKRLRDM
+695 VKRLRNM

-738 YQQDRVGSAKYT
+738 YQQDGIGRAKYT

-781 RSELLKKGYRED
+781 RSDLLKKGYRED
-793 SGFKKESVNEGKY
+793 SGFKKESVNEGYGEFIKAKNLTDIVALSKKKKNAVFYVTDDNNSRIGTFYLKNGKFAKATTANANY
-806 DGMLDVIEDLVSKAK
+806 DLQNSKTKLKDRNDVIY
-821 SFMDVGNQLKKHKV
+821 
-835 KYSFSTSMIPMY
+835 KYKI
-847 KLDKLPIAIVN
+847 D
-858 KKYVD
+858 
-863 KADREVGDIAIGL
+863 
-876 MESIKESVNEKIN
+876 ESVNEKIN

-944 SKSTK
+944 SKSK
-949 RTFESIDEGMMSLI
+949 KKTFESIDEGMMSLI

-982 DSEFKKMKSD
+982 DSEFKKMKND

-1060 AQVMSDM
+1060 AQVMRDM

-1200 KGQAKKKFDVYPS
+1200 KAQAKKKFDVYPS

>member
-67 AGSGKGFAISNFV
+67 AGSGKGFAIKNFV

-177 LPNILFDITAKDI
+177 LPNILFDITAKDVT
-190 SDITSILPKLKQVG
+190 DITSILPKLKQVG
-204 YKPENV
+204 YKSENV
-210 HLTWVLTNYVTA
+210 HLTWILTNYVTA

-228 RARMVPEDILL
+228 RARMVPDGSMGSENIML

-246 NTIWGIITKA
+246 NTIWGLVTKA

-315 FNWVKGNAPESITSN
+315 FNWVKKNAPESITSN
-330 MEESVNESV
+330 MKESV
-339 VNEAKDNLYLQLHKK
+339 VNEA
-354 YAEQI
+354 
-359 KGLKAKKIK
+359 
-368 KLTDLV
+368 
-374 SVQRWSMEDRK
+374 
-385 DYFGMDSK
+385 
-393 KKKELSKEY
+393 
-402 DTERKLFKK
+402 
-411 YIGGDES
+411 
-418 VMLPKG
+418 
-424 TETLSEESVNEGKKK
+424 
-439 LPKFKNIPSWAR
+439 
-451 YVAQHSDGEWTW
+451 
-463 YEETPTMIKFR
+463 
-474 DGSGGAWKQD
+474 
-484 GNQTYTGVKTDGKDW
+484 
-499 DKMPTYYN
+499 
-507 VKNGKITES
+507 
-516 INEVK
+516 K

-532 VKDKQNALVVDTKS
+532 VKDKQNSLVVDTKS
-546 KKKVRVDMQSASLM
+546 KRKVRVDMNSANLM

-590 LMKRENVNEA
+590 LMKKESVNEERLNVRDIPEYALGDPNDFEEWYDGGMEIRGKKKLAPMSKSDERKLFSLVDDWISSRDDNRYGSGSKSDIDDQIKDIEKFLKQKGKVIKESVNEA
-600 YIVLHSPKKGV
+600 YVVLHSPKKGV
-611 KPVTTAAYKDKK
+611 KPVATAAYADKK
-623 DAEKWAKDLGGITM
+623 DAEKWAKDLGGIIM
-637 IVQKKMKGIDE
+637 IVKKKIKGIDE
-648 SVNEAKYYITR
+648 SVNEGKYYITR
-659 NQGRGRG
+659 NQGRGKG
-666 KSLVGGYDLKRDKKL
+666 KSLVGGYDLKKDKKL
-681 PPKEFRTFKDAEKE
+681 PPKQFRTFKDAEKE
-695 VKRLRDM
+695 VKRLKNTQ
-702 EKGIPG
+702 KGISG
-708 GGSAYIIT
+708 GGSTYIIT

-723 KESTNETMDE
+723 KESTNETMNE

-738 YQQDRVGSAKYT
+738 YQQDGIGRAKYT

-793 SGFKKESVNEGKY
+793 RGFKKESVNEGYGEFIKAKNLTDIIKLSKQKKNAVFYVTDDNNSRIGTFYLKNGKFAKATSANPNY
-806 DGMLDVIEDLVSKAK
+806 DLQNSKTKLKDRSDVIY
-821 SFMDVGNQLKKHKV
+821 
-835 KYSFSTSMIPMY
+835 KYKI
-847 KLDKLPIAIVN
+847 D
-858 KKYVD
+858 
-863 KADREVGDIAIGL
+863 
-876 MESIKESVNEKIN
+876 ESVNEGISISDERHFGKKGIIIM
-889 PKFYDARVQ
+889 
-898 WIDPKYKK
+898 ID
-906 KFVGDVVRYDNG
+906 DNG
-918 EYKVNLGKDGRF
+918 KKVSAIFKDKKNADKFNRNNPSDIKKLLQLANKTKYPKAIDESVNEAKIKKVNKSKWNRMKFDDKVNALLSVVKDPDDAEEYAESNWEDLPPGF
-930 EKYILAKE
+930 ERDMVIY
-938 KDLKIV
+938 
-944 SKSTK
+944 
-949 RTFESIDEGMMSLI
+949 ESIDEGMMSLI

-974 DFVSNVFK
+974 DFVKNVFK
-982 DSEFKKMKSD
+982 DSEFKKMKND

-1060 AQVMSDM
+1060 AQIMRDM

-1185 VEENVPTDPSKWSYY
+1185 VEENVPTDASKWSYY
-1200 KGQAKKKFDVYPS
+1200 KAQAKKKFDVYPS